1 MSISLMP
8 SGADPVTMDVA
19 GHPVVLHHGDPG
31 AEYHALRHTALV
43 FDRTHRGRSLFEG
56 VRARETL
63 TGLVT
68 NDALGLEPGQGQYAA
83 ALTPK
88 GKIIA
93 DVRVYALAADR
104 VLVDLAPRATEGW
117 WTMVRKFVNPRV
129 TPYRDLGPTWRH
141 LGVFGPDAR
150 RLVATTTD
158 IADDVLEAL
167 APYAHRSVVVDGM
180 EVVVAR
186 SPELGIDGYDCWTAG
201 PFDALWHRI
210 VHGGATP
217 GGLTAWDVAR
227 VENGRPEWGLDMDES
242 TLPQEANFDD
252 WHALSYTKGCYTG
265 QETVA
270 RIHFRGHVNRQL
282 RGLRFDLSEP
292 LARGSQLTDT
302 EGKVLGDVRSTA
314 MSPRLG
320 AIALGMVRCEIAPG
334 SVLIGR
340 APTGGLE
347 CPVLVH
353 ALPFAGH

>member
-1 MSISLMP
+1 MTISLMP

-31 AEYHALRHTALV
+31 AEYHALRHSALLV
-43 FDRTHRGRSLFEG
+43 DRTHRGRSLFEG
-56 VRARETL
+56 ARARETL
-63 TGLVT
+63 TGLLT
-68 NDALGLEPGQGQYAA
+68 NDALSLEPGQGQYAA

-93 DVRVYALAADR
+93 DVRVYALATDR
-104 VLVDLAPRATEGW
+104 VLVDIAPRATEGW
-117 WTMVRKFVNPRV
+117 WAMVRKFVNPRV
-129 TPYRDLGPTWRH
+129 TPYRDLGPAWQH

-150 RLVATTTD
+150 RLVASVTGID
-158 IADDVLEAL
+158 NDALEAL
-167 APYAHRSVVVDGM
+167 PPYALRQAVVEGVEM
-180 EVVVAR
+180 IVAR
-186 SPELGIDGYDCWTAG
+186 SPELGIEGYDCWTAG
-201 PFDALWHRI
+201 PIDSISRRLVR
-210 VHGGATP
+210 GGATP
-217 GGLTAWDVAR
+217 GGLAAWDIAR
-227 VENGRPEWGLDMDES
+227 VENGRPEWGLDIDES

-270 RIHFRGHVNRQL
+270 RVHFRGHVNRQL

-292 LARGSQLTDT
+292 LVLGSQLADSD
-302 EGKVLGDVRSTA
+302 GKVLGDVRSSA

-340 APTGGLE
+340 APGGALE